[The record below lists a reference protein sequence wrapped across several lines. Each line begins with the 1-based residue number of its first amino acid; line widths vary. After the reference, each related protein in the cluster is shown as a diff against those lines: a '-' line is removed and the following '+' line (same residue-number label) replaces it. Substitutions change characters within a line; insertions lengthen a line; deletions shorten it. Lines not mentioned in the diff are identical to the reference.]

1 MAMLN
6 GGAGLILENEQ
17 ASRWLVTDETDTER
31 PIDELANGIGSPANQ
46 DPGTIGGPTGAA
58 EGGVT
63 AGAGAMSVTAETM
76 TAADGAAAKTIDGLS
91 GVTRLAT
98 GGGESG

>member
-1 MAMLN
+1 VALTP
-6 GGAGLILENEQ
+6 LIFRLSTQ
-17 ASRWLVTDETDTER
+17 ALKIAE
-31 PIDELANGIGSPANQ
+31 
-46 DPGTIGGPTGAA
+46 GTGGPTGAA

-63 AGAGAMSVTAETM
+63 AGAGAMSVTAETT
-76 TAADGAAAKTIDGLS
+76 TAAGGAAAKTIDGLS

>member
-1 MAMLN
+1 
-6 GGAGLILENEQ
+6 
-17 ASRWLVTDETDTER
+17 
-31 PIDELANGIGSPANQ
+31 
-46 DPGTIGGPTGAA
+46 
-58 EGGVT
+58 
-63 AGAGAMSVTAETM
+63 MSVTAETT